1 MISPNSIYLSLLFFF
16 ISFLTYYVYSQ
27 ILLKRTMTSVPSSEY
42 SACITT
48 VSKDEIARKLAHS
61 IVEARLAA
69 CVNIIP
75 NVRSVYEWQSKIHED
90 EELILMIKTRREY
103 VPQLIEFVKKNHPY
117 DVPELIE
124 LPITN
129 GNEDYLKWIDGIVK
143 QKPST

>member
-1 MISPNSIYLSLLFFF
+1 MISSNSIYISLIFFF
-16 ISFLTYYVYSQ
+16 ISLLTYYLYSQ
-27 ILLKRTMTSVPSSEY
+27 ILIKRTMSSEY

-61 IVEARLAA
+61 IVEARLGA

-75 NVRSVYEWQSKIHED
+75 NIRSVYEWESKIQED
-90 EELILMIKTRREY
+90 EEIILMIKTRREI

-124 LPITN
+124 LPINN
-129 GNEDYLKWIDGIVK
+129 GNPDYFKWIDSIVK
-143 QKPST
+143 QK

>member
-1 MISPNSIYLSLLFFF
+1 MSASL
-16 ISFLTYYVYSQ
+16 
-27 ILLKRTMTSVPSSEY
+27 PSSEY

-48 VSKDEIARKLAHS
+48 VSKDEIAQKLAHS
-61 IVEARLAA
+61 IVASRLAA

-75 NVRSVYEWQSKIHED
+75 NVRSVYEWQSKIQED

-117 DVPELIE
+117 EVPELIE
-124 LPITN
+124 LPIN
-129 GNEDYLKWIDGIVK
+129 SGNQDYLNWIDGIVK